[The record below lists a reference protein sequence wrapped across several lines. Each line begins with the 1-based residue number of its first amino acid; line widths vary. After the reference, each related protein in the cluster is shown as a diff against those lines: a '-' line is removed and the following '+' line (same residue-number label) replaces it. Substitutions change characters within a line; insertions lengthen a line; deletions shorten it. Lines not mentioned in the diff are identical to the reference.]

1 MSPLWSPGRAGGGGR
16 RAASAECGAENC
28 RGLAAENCASRTAG
42 EVEAVGGEAEGGERR
57 VARDGA
63 HVGALRHVVEE
74 ERAVAAARR
83 QQVVDR
89 RPLQPRHRA
98 GVLAER
104 SSGAAGAVAPPKSH
118 VATRPASSAAASRP
132 DSSGDH
138 CSLCTPPPRRRRPRR
153 ARARRRRPSPG
164 RGGGGSRRPR
174 PPTRRT
180 PFGLHAAA
188 RTALA
193 CPRSASA
200 SCRLCR
206 SKIRTT
212 ASAPPAARYREPG
225 LHVRQSTAGAA
236 SSDVERPS
244 VSYSLPSGSE
254 SAIVPSREPDAS
266 TRSFDVHRTHVVG
279 AACGENSTTGP
290 SSAPAAQKATSVPE
304 HDARRAPVL
313 LDIAPTAEEICAER
327 DEAGLRKARGS
338 WTMPESARADR
349 ERGARIS
356 GLRRA
361 NRRGV
366 MRRRP

>member
-1 MSPLWSPGRAGGGGR
+1 MTGDHCSPDTAPACSPN
-16 RAASAECGAENC
+16 E
-28 RGLAAENCASRTAG
+28 
-42 EVEAVGGEAEGGERR
+42 
-57 VARDGA
+57 
-63 HVGALRHVVEE
+63 
-74 ERAVAAARR
+74 
-83 QQVVDR
+83 
-89 RPLQPRHRA
+89 
-98 GVLAER
+98 
-104 SSGAAGAVAPPKSH
+104 SSGAAAAVAPPKSH

-138 CSLCTPPPRRRRPRR
+138 CSFVHRRRLVAGGSAWR
-153 ARARRRRPSPG
+153 ARAATATESWTRWRRISPPAPADATCT
-164 RGGGGSRRPR
+164 S
-174 PPTRRT
+174 
-180 PFGLHAAA
+180 FGLHAAA

-236 SSDVERPS
+236 SSDVGRPS

-304 HDARRAPVL
+304 HDARRAPV
-313 LDIAPTAEEICAER
+313 TAIPPEEICADR
-327 DEAGLRKARGS
+327 DEEKGAAAWPRDHAAHL
-338 WTMPESARADR
+338 ADISLLAAVC
-349 ERGARIS
+349 GAPFS
-356 GLRRA
+356 
-361 NRRGV
+361 
-366 MRRRP
+366 